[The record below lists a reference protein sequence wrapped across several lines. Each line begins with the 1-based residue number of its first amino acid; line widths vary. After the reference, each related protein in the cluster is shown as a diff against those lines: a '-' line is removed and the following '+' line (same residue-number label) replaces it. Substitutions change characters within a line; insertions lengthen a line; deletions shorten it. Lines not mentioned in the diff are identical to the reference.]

1 MQANWLTAVG
11 MAFLLLLSERHVA
24 AMVLASCFAFGLA
37 FGAQPETGNRSPQ
50 HPAHAPT
57 LSARTELVA
66 VPVSV
71 TDRHGNFVPG
81 LTMGDFQIL
90 VDGRPQPISFFEQQD
105 TPVTVGLLIDH
116 SGSMGPKLPAVAA
129 AISDFAHSSN
139 PQDEMFF
146 IEFGDTVSI
155 ELFGGKS
162 FTSDPAQI
170 VHAVTSMYA
179 RGRTALYDAVA
190 EGITHAQLGR
200 WNKRALILVSDGG
213 DNASH
218 YNFSQVLKM
227 ARTSHAVIYAI
238 GLLSESG
245 QEENPKI
252 LRRLCRDTGG
262 IAFFPGPHESI
273 ATITQ
278 EIARDLRSQYMLAF
292 VPPKESGAGTF
303 HKIVVKVTAPGHGK
317 LHVRCRAGYTESVT
331 HPAPNAWQSESD
343 WP

>member
-1 MQANWLTAVG
+1 MTFPA
-11 MAFLLLLSERHVA
+11 LLAKGPIA
-24 AMVLASCFAFGLA
+24 AMVLASCLSFGLA
-37 FGAQPETGNRSPQ
+37 VRAQQETGNHSHQ
-50 HPAHAPT
+50 HPSRAPA
-57 LSARTELVA
+57 LSARTQLVA

-81 LTMGDFQIL
+81 LTSGDFQIL

-146 IEFGDTVSI
+146 VEFGDTVSI
-155 ELFGGKS
+155 ALFDGKS
-162 FTSDPAQI
+162 FTSNPVQL
-170 VHAVTSMYA
+170 VHAVTSMFA

-200 WNKRALILVSDGG
+200 WNKRALVLVSDGG

-218 YNFSQVLKM
+218 SNFSQVLKM
-227 ARTSHAVIYAI
+227 ARSSHAVIYAI

-252 LRRLCRDTGG
+252 LRRLCSDTGG

-273 ATITQ
+273 AAISE

-292 VPPKESGAGTF
+292 VPPKQSGAGAF
-303 HKIVVKVTAPGHGK
+303 HKIIVKVTAPGHGK
-317 LHVRCRAGYTESVT
+317 LHVRSRAGYTESAEPVA
-331 HPAPNAWQSESD
+331 HPATLAGQSEGD